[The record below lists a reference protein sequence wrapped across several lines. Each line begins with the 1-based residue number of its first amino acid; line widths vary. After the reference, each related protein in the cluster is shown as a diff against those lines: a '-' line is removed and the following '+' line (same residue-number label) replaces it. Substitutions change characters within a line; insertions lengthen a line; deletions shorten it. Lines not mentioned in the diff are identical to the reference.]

1 MAAVQTVLGAVEPD
15 ALGFTLTHEH
25 LFIGWPGWDLDPV
38 PPDQKREQYGTLVG
52 RLRAAH
58 ASGVR
63 TIVDAS
69 PSELGRDMELL
80 CRLSQDTGIHI
91 IASTGFYHEAWGLPV
106 YLKMRTVEELAEILL
121 FELARGVGAPQVRPG
136 AIKIAA
142 SGQSVGKHETKA
154 LLAAATASKA
164 TGAAILT
171 HAAGPAVALEQA
183 TRLVAEGV
191 RPGAVQIGHCDG
203 FTLEDIEAVLRT
215 GVTVAFD
222 QVVYQHTVTVDQRV
236 TRITELL
243 ARGWEDQLTLSHDQI
258 GILGGRQ
265 VPLAGCTR
273 EFTYLHNEFLP
284 ALRDAGL
291 TPAQEARLTVTNSAA
306 WLGGGAHASNGST
319 R

>member
-1 MAAVQTVLGAVEPD
+1 MAAVQTVLGAVEPE

-25 LFIGWPGWDLDPV
+25 LFIGWPGWYLDPV

-63 TIVDAS
+63 TVVDAS
-69 PSELGRDMELL
+69 PFELGRDMELL

-121 FELARGVGAPQVRPG
+121 IELTQGAGDHQVRPG

-142 SGQSVGKHETKA
+142 SGQSLGKHESKA

-164 TGAAILT
+164 TGVPILT

-183 TRLVAEGV
+183 SGLVNEGV

-203 FTLEDIEAVLRT
+203 FALDELEAVLRT
-215 GVTVAFD
+215 GVTIAFD
-222 QVVYQHTVTVDQRV
+222 QVVYQHTVTLAQRV
-236 TRITELL
+236 TRLKQLL
-243 ARGWEDQLTLSHDQI
+243 ARGWEQQITLSHDQI

-265 VPLAGCTR
+265 VALAGCTR

-291 TPAQEARLTVTNSAA
+291 TPAQEARLTVTNPAA
-306 WLGGGAHASNGST
+306 WLGGGAHASNGWT